1 MLIIVEVD
9 TFVDRVEKGG
19 LTVHIIESLVYNAP
33 HDAALAHLGVAEQDH
48 LEAVVEVVR
57 GPSS

>member
-1 MLIIVEVD
+1 MHA
-9 TFVDRVEKGG
+9 FVDRVEKGS
-19 LTVHIIESLVYNAP
+19 LTVLIIESLVYNAP
-33 HDAALAHLGVAEQDH
+33 HDTALAHLGVAEQDH